1 MAQLNRQ
8 FELTNQATKRCKENY
23 PDDYHHKIKM
33 RGECLELVKR
43 LKGGKEIYSRLATK
57 NALSDDEAKAF
68 KQFKQALGYLIFHYQ
83 GVADYVTECDKVCP
97 NLDTPQTLS
106 KGANNG

>member
-1 MAQLNRQ
+1 MTKQTTKKPLNILSFKMAQLNRQ

-43 LKGGKEIYSRLATK
+43 LKAGKEIYKQLAQGKTLSK
-57 NALSDDEAKAF
+57 NEAKAF
-68 KQFKQALGYLIFHYQ
+68 KEFKQALSYLIYHYEN
-83 GVADYVTECDKVCP
+83 VADYVTKCEDKE
-97 NLDTPQTLS
+97 
-106 KGANNG
+106 